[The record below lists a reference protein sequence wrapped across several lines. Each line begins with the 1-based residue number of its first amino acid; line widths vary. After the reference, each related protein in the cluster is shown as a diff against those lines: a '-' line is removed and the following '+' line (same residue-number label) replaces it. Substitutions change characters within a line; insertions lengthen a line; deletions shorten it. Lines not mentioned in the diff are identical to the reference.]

1 MMVNTGF
8 SAVAALIGTDTT
20 GDTTAFD
27 YIAIGTGS
35 TSTEVT
41 DTGLETQIDIDAATG
56 TRITTSVTNDTLQLV
71 YDAFSFTGNNAV
83 TEVGVYNGSTG
94 EDTDCLL
101 SRTVFSAVNVTS
113 DDTLKVTVKYQVK
126 AG

>member
-8 SAVAALIGTDTT
+8 SAIAALIGSDTT

-27 YIAIGTGS
+27 YVAIGTG
-35 TSTEVT
+35 TTATAVT
-41 DTGLETQIDIDAATG
+41 DTGLETQTDIQAGTG

-71 YDAFSFTGNNAV
+71 YDAFSFTGNTAV

-101 SRTVFSAVNVTS
+101 SRTTFSAVNVTS
-113 DDTLKVTVKYQVK
+113 DDTLKMTFKYQVK